1 MEEIEEMTTNE
12 KIAKVR
18 EKMAENKIDAVIV
31 PSADPHMSEYF
42 SDHWKT
48 RAWLSGFTGS
58 AGTFV
63 ITKSVGRWALLCAG
77 RKTACRQRRCPF

>member
-1 MEEIEEMTTNE
+1 MTTNE

-63 ITKSVGRWALLCAG
+63 ITKSVAG
-77 RKTACRQRRCPF
+77 LWEMGATMCRQKNSLQAAKVSFLK

>member
-1 MEEIEEMTTNE
+1 MTVNERISKIRTLMEENH
-12 KIAKVR
+12 
-18 EKMAENKIDAVIV
+18 IDACII

-48 RAWLSGFTGS
+48 RAFVSGFSGS

-63 ITKSVGRWALLCAG
+63 ITGK
-77 RKTACRQRRCPF
+77 

>member
-1 MEEIEEMTTNE
+1 MTTNE

-48 RAWLSGFTGS
+48 RHGCPDSQF
-58 AGTFV
+58 
-63 ITKSVGRWALLCAG
+63 
-77 RKTACRQRRCPF
+77 CRNFRDY

>member
-1 MEEIEEMTTNE
+1 MTTNE

-18 EKMAENKIDAVIV
+18 EKMAENKIDAVII

-48 RAWLSGFTGS
+48 RAWLSGFTNRSPACGQMG
-58 AGTFV
+58 ATM
-63 ITKSVGRWALLCAG
+63 
-77 RKTACRQRRCPF
+77 CRQKDSLQAAKVSFLK